1 MSDLP
6 QLTTVPTVIDALLT
20 AFREIPDSL
29 DTAYGTLQVHDGPT
43 YSSSA
48 HDIIAV
54 GVGDPGV
61 VHQIIPQNRGVALNE
76 SYDIRWLQW
85 SWTGSRDMAKHRE
98 RCLEV
103 VSAMREAVDGLE
115 VEFVN
120 AIRFGES
127 FTWTQSTSGEGCC
140 CSVSGSINVAAR
152 F

>member
-1 MSDLP
+1 MGAEPAIARRLPDHLSLRLRHDPVSDLP
-6 QLTTVPTVIDALLT
+6 QLTTVPTVIDALLA

-76 SYDIRWLQW
+76 SYDIR
-85 SWTGSRDMAKHRE
+85 
-98 RCLEV
+98 
-103 VSAMREAVDGLE
+103 
-115 VEFVN
+115 
-120 AIRFGES
+120 
-127 FTWTQSTSGEGCC
+127 
-140 CSVSGSINVAAR
+140 
-152 F
+152 